1 MASRE
6 ADNPAVFQYTTFP
19 MTLSVD
25 SRILT
30 FLLRLTS
37 IAASTAILV
46 GAVVLV
52 GGWGFGIEGLTVL
65 VPGLPA
71 MVPST
76 AAGLILTGT
85 ALGLL
90 CPVTPSPFR
99 RGAGRVCAAL
109 ASLLGALVL
118 ADYVFHGEWVGG
130 LFVWLTPTS
139 RLPSPQTALCFLL
152 LGLALLLLDVETRR
166 GRRPAQYLALTV
178 ALLAWTALI
187 GYGTGASQLHTLP
200 GLPAGIGMALHTST
214 VFFVLSIGIL
224 GARPTHGLMRTLTG
238 AHAGSVMVRR
248 LLPPLLLGPYVV
260 GHLSLLGTRAGL
272 YSSSTAFALVTGMLT
287 FMGLPFLWSASR
299 RLNQAGLDL
308 EQAWRSEALQRAWL
322 MSIIEQM
329 PDGVLIL
336 DEQGRIL
343 VANAAAKS
351 LCASDSGGL
360 DSFGNR
366 FLFDLRR
373 TSGEP
378 LSWEE
383 VPFVRAVTRGEL
395 EPGVELSL
403 WTRDGRSVPVLA
415 SATPIQGRQGTPGGA
430 VSIFRDITPLKELER
445 QREEWTSVVAHDL
458 RQPVSVIT
466 LALDALRNDMPE
478 GPPAHQEEP
487 LRWIDTSVGNLRRMI
502 DDLLD
507 ASRIEARQLRL
518 ERRPVSLTEHVHA
531 CVRRMEGQARGRPI
545 RVTAPD
551 EAMTSGD
558 PLRIDQV
565 ITNLLSN
572 AVKYGTLQTP
582 IDVEVTRLEDELRV
596 SVSNEGPGIPPEEL
610 PRLFRRFHRTAGGQK
625 QAAGIGLGL
634 YICKGL
640 VEAHGGRL
648 WATSTPGRRTTFCF
662 SLPELERGERSLAS
676 GTH

>member
-1 MASRE
+1 
-6 ADNPAVFQYTTFP
+6 

-25 SRILT
+25 SRIST
-30 FLLRLTS
+30 FLQRLAF
-37 IAASTAILV
+37 IAASTSVLV

-52 GGWGFGIEGLTVL
+52 GGWVLGVEALTVL

-71 MVPST
+71 MVPAT

-85 ALGLL
+85 SLGLL
-90 CPVTPSPFR
+90 CPTTPSPLR

-118 ADYVFHGEWVGG
+118 ADYVLRRGWLDG
-130 LFVWLTPTS
+130 LFSWLAPTRTGS
-139 RLPSPQTALCFLL
+139 LNPSPQTALCLLL
-152 LGLALLLLDVETRR
+152 LGLALVLLDVETRR
-166 GRRPAQYLALTV
+166 GRRPAQYLALPV
-178 ALLAWTALI
+178 ALLSWTALI

-200 GLPAGIGMALHTST
+200 GLPAGIGMALHTC
-214 VFFVLSIGIL
+214 VAFFLLSLGTL

-238 AHAGSVMVRR
+238 THAGSVMVRR

-299 RLNQAGLDL
+299 RLNHAGLAL
-308 EQAWRSEALQRAWL
+308 EEAWRTEALQRAWL

-336 DEQGRIL
+336 DEQGHIL

-360 DSFGNR
+360 DAFGNR
-366 FLFDLRR
+366 FLFDLRGP
-373 TSGEP
+373 SGEP
-378 LSWEE
+378 LPWEE
-383 VPFVRAVTRGEL
+383 VPFVRAVSRGEL
-395 EPGVELSL
+395 EAGVELSL
-403 WTRDGRSVPVLA
+403 WTRDGRRVPVLA

-458 RQPVSVIT
+458 RQPVSVIA
-466 LALDALRNDMPE
+466 LALDALRNDSPE
-478 GPPAHQEEP
+478 GPPAEQQEP

-518 ERRPVSLTEHVHA
+518 ERQPVSLTEHVHA

-545 RVTAPD
+545 RVNAPG
-551 EAMTSGD
+551 EVLTLGD

-572 AVKYGTLQTP
+572 AVKYGTPQTP
-582 IDVEVTRLEDELRV
+582 IEVEVTRQEDGPRV

-610 PRLFRRFHRTAGGQK
+610 PQLFRRFHRTQGSHK

-640 VEAHGGRL
+640 IEAHGGRL
-648 WATSTPGRRTTFCF
+648 WATSTLGGRTTFCF
-662 SLPELERGERSLAS
+662 SLPELERAEPSSLAS
-676 GTH
+676 SRTH

>member
-1 MASRE
+1 
-6 ADNPAVFQYTTFP
+6 

-25 SRILT
+25 SRISTL
-30 FLLRLTS
+30 LLRLAS
-37 IAASTAILV
+37 IAASIGVLV

-52 GGWGFGIEGLTVL
+52 GGWGFGVEDLTVL
-65 VPGLPA
+65 VPGMPA
-71 MVPST
+71 MVPGT
-76 AAGLILTGT
+76 AAGLMLTGT
-85 ALGLL
+85 SLGLL
-90 CPVTPSPFR
+90 CPASPSPLR
-99 RGAGRVCAAL
+99 RGLGRVCAAL
-109 ASLLGALVL
+109 ASLLGVLVV
-118 ADYVFHGEWVGG
+118 ADYVFHQRWLDG
-130 LFVWLTPTS
+130 LFVWLTPLGAGP
-139 RLPSPQTALCFLL
+139 RLPSPQTALCFIL
-152 LGLALLLLDVETRR
+152 LGLALVLLDVETPR

-178 ALLAWTALI
+178 ALLSWTALI

-200 GLPAGIGMALHTST
+200 GLPAGIGMALHTCT
-214 VFFVLSIGIL
+214 AFFVLSLGTL

-238 AHAGSVMVRR
+238 THAGSVMVRR

-299 RLNQAGLDL
+299 RLNHAGLAL
-308 EQAWRSEALQRAWL
+308 EEAWRTEALQRAWL

-336 DEQGRIL
+336 DEQGHIL

-351 LCASDSGGL
+351 LCVSDSDGV
-360 DSFGNR
+360 DAFGNR
-366 FLFDLRR
+366 FLFELRR
-373 TSGEP
+373 PSGEP
-378 LSWEE
+378 LPWEE

-395 EPGVELSL
+395 EAGVELSL
-403 WTRDGRSVPVLA
+403 WTRDGRSVPVLV

-458 RQPVSVIT
+458 RQPVSVIA
-466 LALDALRNDMPE
+466 LALDALRNDTPE
-478 GPPAHQEEP
+478 GPPAGQQEP
-487 LRWIDTSVGNLRRMI
+487 LQWIDTSVGNLRRMI
-502 DDLLD
+502 EDLLD

-518 ERRPVSLTEHVHA
+518 ERQPVSLTEHVHA

-551 EAMTSGD
+551 EALTLGD

-572 AVKYGTLQTP
+572 AVKYGTPQTP
-582 IDVEVTRLEDELRV
+582 IEVEVTRLEEGLRV
-596 SVSNEGPGIPPEEL
+596 SVTNEGPGIPPEQL
-610 PRLFRRFHRTAGGQK
+610 PQLFRRFHRTPGSHK

-662 SLPELERGERSLAS
+662 SLPELERAGPSSLAS
-676 GTH
+676 SRTH